1 MSVSYVSTIFLW
13 VIKVCICKWELCYH
27 KSKLHFQLNAI
38 LWTNEKLEIMSVV
51 LAFADRAVPVGSF
64 CWVSVL
70 VTSGN
75 IYVYACIYILTLLL
89 KNWEKLGL
97 YIWWRDA
104 IAHLS
109 LFLPTHEE
117 CQPKCECY
125 SWDSW
130 KGCNTRSMTPAR
142 SHRGRGQGEINI
154 AHQ

>member
-1 MSVSYVSTIFLW
+1 
-13 VIKVCICKWELCYH
+13 
-27 KSKLHFQLNAI
+27 
-38 LWTNEKLEIMSVV
+38 MSVV
-51 LAFADRAVPVGSF
+51 LAFADRVVPTGSF

-75 IYVYACIYILTLLL
+75 ICVHVCMHVYIYIYILTLFLRS
-89 KNWEKLGL
+89 WEKLRL

-104 IAHLS
+104 ITHLS

-130 KGCNTRSMTPAR
+130 KGCNTQSMAPAR
-142 SHRGRGQGEINI
+142 SHHGRGQGGNKHSMSVTWSVLFLFYTSTFVAVEFL
-154 AHQ
+154 ALQGACWLWLEYAF